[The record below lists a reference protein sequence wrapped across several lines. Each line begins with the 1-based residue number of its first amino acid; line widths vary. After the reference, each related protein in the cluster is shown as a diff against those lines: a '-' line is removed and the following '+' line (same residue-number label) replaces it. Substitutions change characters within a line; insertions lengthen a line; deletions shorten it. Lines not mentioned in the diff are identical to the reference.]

1 MDYTGGAARVGGIAS
16 VLPPGGAIKMSQ
28 PLLQQPTRV
37 DWHTRI
43 DLNRATDGSQVE
55 FVADSDAT
63 LVHERLWQRDLKLAR
78 HFRHGNSVGSV
89 KALVKARSGLQ
100 KLADVSS

>member
-1 MDYTGGAARVGGIAS
+1 
-16 VLPPGGAIKMSQ
+16 MSQ

-78 HFRHGNSVGSV
+78 HFRHGNSVGVGQGSRQGQILD
-89 KALVKARSGLQ
+89 APQMLPPGIHARKRGERVVERGQMRS
-100 KLADVSS
+100 DVGR